1 MESNLPKVRAG
12 FYLVGD
18 DFDLDY
24 VTKKLYVSPTST
36 RTKNDF
42 PVSRMAH
49 TSWELE
55 TEKEFCNAVCWQI
68 EKLLDKLR
76 GKENIISEL
85 CNELNLEAIF
95 TIVVNMESGDGPE
108 LVLTKEIVSFI
119 GAVNAEIGFDL
130 YID

>member
-12 FYLVGD
+12 FYLIGD
-18 DFDLDY
+18 DFNLDY
-24 VTKKLYVSPTST
+24 VTEKLNVSPTST

-55 TEKEFCNAVCWQI
+55 TEKGFRKAVCWQI